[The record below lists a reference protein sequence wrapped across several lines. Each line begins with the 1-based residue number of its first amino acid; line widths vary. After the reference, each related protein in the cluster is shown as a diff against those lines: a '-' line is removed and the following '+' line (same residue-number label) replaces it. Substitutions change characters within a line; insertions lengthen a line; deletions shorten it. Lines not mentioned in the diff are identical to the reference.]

1 MYKKSL
7 LGVAL
12 LAAGIS
18 TASAVPYG
26 LSDARSVAMG
36 NVNVATGG
44 VTSAAFGNPAMLK
57 VNETDDTFVL
67 HIGVGAAVLENGNV
81 TDDIDRYQELEDQIN
96 AIDTTDS
103 SNADQLL
110 PLLNEQIELI
120 NDLDGDSL
128 MVRAAPNMAL
138 IYGGDMFS
146 VAVTAELNGYVS
158 GAISDVSG
166 IPTSPL
172 TEQQIIDDITNN
184 SNLTYDPDARL
195 RAIGVVTTEIGVSI
209 ATDLDILGMKVALG
223 IKPKSISAEAINYDQ
238 TLATADVDDIVDDT
252 AQDLGSITTMDAGM
266 VISFSDSLRLG
277 LVAKNVLSETLTV
290 TTNGTS
296 YDVDFDTHMRI
307 GVAYNTSFMTIA
319 ADMDI
324 TETDPVLI
332 EDPTRMAA
340 LGVELN
346 AFDFMQIRAGYQTNL
361 ASGASADDIISAGV
375 GFWFGFNL
383 DIAAVASE
391 DSVGAYIQT
400 GFRF

>member
-67 HIGVGAAVLENGNV
+67 HIGVGAAVLEDGNV

-128 MVRAAPNMAL
+128 LVRAAPNMAL
-138 IYGGDMFS
+138 IYGGDVFS
-146 VAVTAELNGYVS
+146 VALTAELNGYVS

-166 IPTSPL
+166 IPASPL
-172 TEQQIIDDITNN
+172 TEQQIIDDINNN

-209 ATDLDILGMKVALG
+209 ATDLDILGMKVAVG

-277 LVAKNVLSETLTV
+277 LVAKNVLSDTLTV

-307 GVAYNTSFMTIA
+307 GAAYSTRFMTIA
-319 ADMDI
+319 ADMDL